1 MANVFETAYPTQL
14 NNTVPSSLYTYPST
28 PVNVG
33 SVTGLLTDPLNL
45 DLMNVDTRYPVIR
58 PHHSSQDFVQMDTS
72 TPNVMQQP
80 INFFNGV
87 KNGWNSLSTG
97 DKLTTLGNTVAG
109 IWNAYN
115 GYKQAKL
122 AKEQYQFQRD
132 AFNKQYETQKRLT
145 NSRLEDRQRLR
156 NIENPNSSM
165 SVSEYMNK
173 YGVV

>member
-1 MANVFETAYPTQL
+1 MANVYNTMYPIPVGNVQSEFYVNPT
-14 NNTVPSSLYTYPST
+14 NTVASI
-28 PVNVG
+28 
-33 SVTGLLTDPLNL
+33 TGLVPEV
-45 DLMNVDTRYPVIR
+45 DLINADTRYPIIR

-72 TPNVMQQP
+72 TPYSNQAIANSQKS
-80 INFFNGV
+80 IGALNELKGA
-87 KNGWNSLSTG
+87 WNSLSG
-97 DKLTTLGNTVAG
+97 GEKLSTIGNTVAG

-122 AKEQYQFQRD
+122 AKEQYHFQRD